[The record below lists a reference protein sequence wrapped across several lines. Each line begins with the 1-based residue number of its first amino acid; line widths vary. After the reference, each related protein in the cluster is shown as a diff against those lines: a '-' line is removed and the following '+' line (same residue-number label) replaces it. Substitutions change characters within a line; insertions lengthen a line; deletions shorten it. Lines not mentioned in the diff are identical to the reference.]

1 MKEVSVV
8 IPNYNGIG
16 YIRPCLDSLMT
27 QTVSDFEILVVDNG
41 SGDGSR
47 ETVEREYPGVRVI
60 ALEDNTGFCHA
71 VNVGIQAT
79 DTPYII
85 LLNND
90 TTV

>member
-47 ETVEREYPGVRVI
+47 ETGDRPGGQYRI
-60 ALEDNTGFCHA
+60 LSRGECGNPGDRYALHYSFE
-71 VNVGIQAT
+71 Q
-79 DTPYII
+79 
-85 LLNND
+85 
-90 TTV
+90 

>member
-47 ETVEREYPGVRVI
+47 GDGGAGISRRPGDRP
-60 ALEDNTGFCHA
+60 G
-71 VNVGIQAT
+71 GQ
-79 DTPYII
+79 YRI
-85 LLNND
+85 LSRGECGNPGDRYTL
-90 TTV
+90 TLFF

>member
-47 ETVEREYPGVRVI
+47 ETV
-60 ALEDNTGFCHA
+60 
-71 VNVGIQAT
+71 
-79 DTPYII
+79 
-85 LLNND
+85 
-90 TTV
+90 